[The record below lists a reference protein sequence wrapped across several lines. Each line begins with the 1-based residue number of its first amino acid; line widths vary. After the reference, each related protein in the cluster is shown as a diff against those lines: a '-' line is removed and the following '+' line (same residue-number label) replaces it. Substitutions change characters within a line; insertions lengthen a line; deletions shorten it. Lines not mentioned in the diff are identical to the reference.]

1 MQAKYFNDGLVGNT
15 KLKVSFTKNGE
26 LIRMLYNTPD
36 YKQFID
42 TFHTGIKV
50 NDSRLIYL
58 HEDINNEYS
67 QEYLKNTNIL
77 KTTIFNTYFRVR
89 VTQLDFVPL
98 TENVLVK
105 KYKIKNENDY
115 YLKINFLAYSKLFT
129 NLNND
134 TAGLVKNDALIQYN
148 HDYAVCIFS
157 DKTLFSKQINGASNN
172 FEEGVIGG
180 KDYVGMSPDSAISYD
195 LDVLAPGEEKEINI
209 YIYVSDNSKCNL
221 ITTLD
226 DEIKKIKKFD
236 VEKLII
242 ETEKYWNDY
251 IKEHDLLQLNKK
263 DINSKIIN
271 IYNRGILLLPLLVN
285 EETGGISAG
294 IEIDEYKTKCGR
306 YSYCWPRDA
315 VFITEAI
322 DAIGMHDEI
331 EKFYLD
337 FCKRTQSKNGRWE
350 QRFYT
355 DGRLAPGWGYQID
368 ETASVIFGVYAHYK
382 VSKNKKFLK
391 EALPMCEKA
400 IAFLQSYVDDI
411 LSGDKKFQLSYD
423 LWEEFEGESV
433 YSLSAVFAAF
443 SAMTKIYGEVR
454 EEIQN
459 DEKKI
464 YFIDEQILELGKA
477 ALDLKE
483 YCINTFYDE
492 ERKSFVRNTKDRRM
506 DISILG
512 MVVPFRM
519 LSPKDKKFVN
529 TIEMMEMTLRTYT
542 GGYIRYEGDNYVGN
556 PNPWPIA
563 TLWMAW
569 YYLEI
574 GDTKKALENFSFV
587 TNSASEHGFLGEQV
601 DNSTMKPAW
610 VIGLTWSHA
619 MYLLILEKLI
629 QKGLL

>member
-1 MQAKYFNDGLVGNT
+1 MFPIISKFW
-15 KLKVSFTKNGE
+15 
-26 LIRMLYNTPD
+26 
-36 YKQFID
+36 
-42 TFHTGIKV
+42 
-50 NDSRLIYL
+50 
-58 HEDINNEYS
+58 
-67 QEYLKNTNIL
+67 
-77 KTTIFNTYFRVR
+77 
-89 VTQLDFVPL
+89 
-98 TENVLVK
+98 NV
-105 KYKIKNENDY
+105 D
-115 YLKINFLAYSKLFT
+115 
-129 NLNND
+129 
-134 TAGLVKNDALIQYN
+134 
-148 HDYAVCIFS
+148 
-157 DKTLFSKQINGASNN
+157 
-172 FEEGVIGG
+172 
-180 KDYVGMSPDSAISYD
+180 
-195 LDVLAPGEEKEINI
+195 
-209 YIYVSDNSKCNL
+209 
-221 ITTLD
+221 
-226 DEIKKIKKFD
+226 
-236 VEKLII
+236 KLII
-242 ETEKYWNDY
+242 ETDKYWNDY
-251 IKEHDLLQLNKK
+251 IKEHDLLQINKK
-263 DINSKIIN
+263 DLNPKIVN

-337 FCKRTQSKNGRWE
+337 FCRRTQSKNGKWE

-400 IAFLQSYVDDI
+400 ISFLQDYVDDI
-411 LSGDKKFQLSYD
+411 LSGKHKFQPSYD

-454 EEIQN
+454 EELQK

-464 YFIDEQILELGKA
+464 YFIDEQILKLGKN

-483 YCINTFYDE
+483 YCLNTFYDE
-492 ERKSFVRNTKDRRM
+492 NRKSFVRNNHDKRI

-519 LSPKDKKFVN
+519 LNPKDKKFQN
-529 TIEMMEMTLRTYT
+529 TIEMMEMTIRTYT

-556 PNPWPIA
+556 SNPWPIA

-569 YYLEI
+569 YYLEV
-574 GDTKKALENFSFV
+574 GDTKRALECFSFV

-601 DNSTMKPAW
+601 NNETMKPAW